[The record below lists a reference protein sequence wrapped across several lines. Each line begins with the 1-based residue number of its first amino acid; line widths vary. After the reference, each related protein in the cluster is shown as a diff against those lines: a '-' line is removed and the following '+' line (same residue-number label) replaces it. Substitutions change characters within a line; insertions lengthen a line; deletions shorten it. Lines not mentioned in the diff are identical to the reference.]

1 MSGITR
7 FSVTPADG
15 ALNFTW
21 DVSNALISVANI
33 KEVSIVLSDAATT
46 GTTTSAIQ
54 TRSIT
59 PTITTNPITG
69 TESIV
74 KSYTWSSLT
83 NGTRYVS
90 SLTISTMDTNGAIT
104 TYTQNTPLGLLT
116 PGTVPIKP
124 VFTAYPIS
132 TGIRIKLTNASR
144 VASYEPRSSSD
155 GFYGIKQVK
164 YYLSSGTGFETI
176 SPSEVLAAS
185 LTPDSSLDAV
195 RDARVAYDKEFSI
208 DNLPTDT
215 TFELAITTSNALG
228 DSPISDTLRITTG
241 TAVAEIVPVAVA
253 TLEYNRYNKVS
264 ATAEVIDASSATILF
279 NQATNTDTL
288 LSEQFPVQSYHIYRQ
303 DVSSNGT
310 SLIPFT
316 KVSVG
321 IITSLDQSGNAIGGQ
336 GQYNY
341 GSMPYNLTLLDNQHN
356 ETYTF
361 KFTDQT
367 AVVGKYY
374 SYTVRGSNSKGQGSE
389 GTNSICRIA
398 SRAAAPIIT
407 AEPSNNLITLN
418 IVNQA
423 LNGYPM
429 FDDASSNKYYFVDV
443 SGVTKS
449 DIVKD
454 ASGNVAL
461 TSANFNTIVNGGL
474 DKVTVAA
481 ITRNPIMSS
490 TGSAQQ
496 QDYEGLKS
504 VVNVRPYTNPSA
516 PTGLKLEQ
524 IEDGAPISGGCI
536 AEWSPL
542 SSSSRNGN
550 TGAITYTVYVGG
562 VQIVNNL
569 VTPKYRI
576 TGLTNG
582 VQYSIT
588 VAAAIFN
595 NDLSAQVIG
604 VQSTA
609 ATFKPFSLPGPA
621 TAVDLSNVSVSL
633 NSLSAL
639 WSNPDNTLLYGLGA
653 AEIRYKYELTD
664 MSKNSVS
671 SEETGRTSEKGSIT
685 GLVAGTLYKLDVYS
699 GVVFNSV
706 QYYNAAPVTVYK
718 ALFTKPLA
726 PVNLQLYPLDKA
738 MRMTWDPA
746 ASNGVTMEGYDIY
759 INNGTSSGL
768 PVLIAS
774 TGYTMEYFIAAK
786 DGSGNDFVNGTEYKF
801 KVGAKGSVKS
811 GLLTTVDVSGILTG
825 EQKQTPNVG
834 PAAPVI
840 SSWEA
845 GEGKATVKWN
855 PIPNA
860 SGYLVYQND
869 DLTSD
874 SVANPAPA
882 LTAGRITISPTVVTF
897 EKTGLTNGKTYT
909 FRVVSYITV
918 GSLRIT
924 SLEDLQGV
932 KSITPYA
939 QPDLVE
945 NLDFTIASETI
956 NLTWSTPLNSGGAGL
971 NDNGSLKY
979 KVLITDK
986 STSPVTIVNQSNL
999 TTTSFS
1005 QTGGFINNKAY
1016 KVYVYAYYTGKNQT
1030 LYTSNAAEIDTV
1042 TPNPA
1047 PLAISNL
1054 TAVAGDHSVKLSWTN
1069 PEDGYLYTRTKIA
1082 IWKSTNGGA
1091 YKLYRI
1097 SDPTNSSFEDKVG
1110 AYRLTDNT
1118 TDAAIVSLNYN
1129 NSPTANASN
1138 SVAITLA
1145 ELVNGFTYKYKV
1157 TSLIDKTSEG
1167 AQQSASVESLVVT
1180 PSGKPI
1186 VDSITYETF
1195 TGEYVVSLTSNG
1207 SRLKDWLFLGIT
1219 ATATD
1224 TPVHQGTVPD
1234 NAVGT
1239 GNRDTTRQIA
1249 GNSNFT
1255 IRVPTSKTF
1264 DNYLFV
1270 INNSTGIEIEV
1281 SGAINDT
1288 A

>member
-7 FSVTPADG
+7 FSVTPANG

-21 DVSNALISVANI
+21 DVSNALISIANI
-33 KEVSIVLSDAATT
+33 KEVSIVLSDAATN
-46 GTTTSAIQ
+46 GTLPSAIQ

-59 PTITTNPITG
+59 PTITAHPITG
-69 TESIV
+69 LESIV

-90 SLTISTMDTNGAIT
+90 SLIISTMDSDGVIT
-104 TYTQNTPLGLLT
+104 TYTQNTPSGLLT

-132 TGIRIKLTNASR
+132 TGIRVKLTNSSG
-144 VASYEPRSSSD
+144 VASYEPRSLSD

-176 SPSEVLAAS
+176 TPSVVLANS
-185 LTPDSSLDAV
+185 LTPDSTLDAV
-195 RDARVAYDKEFSI
+195 RDARVAYDNEFKI

-215 TFELAITTSNALG
+215 TFELAIVTTNALG
-228 DSPISDTLRITTG
+228 DSPISDTLKITTG
-241 TAVAEIVPVAVA
+241 TAVAEIAPVAVA
-253 TLEYNRYNKVS
+253 TLEYNRYNRVS
-264 ATAEVIDASSATILF
+264 ATAEVTDASSATILF
-279 NQATNTDTL
+279 NQASNTSVL
-288 LSEQFPVQSYHIYRQ
+288 LTEQFPVIGYNIYRQ

-316 KVSVG
+316 KTSVG
-321 IITSLDQSGNAIGGQ
+321 VITSLDQSGNAIGGQ

-341 GSMPYNLTLLDNQHN
+341 GSLPYNLTLIDNSYN
-356 ETYTF
+356 ATYTF
-361 KFTDQT
+361 NFTDQT
-367 AVVGKYY
+367 AVPGKYY
-374 SYTVRGSNSKGQGSE
+374 SYTVRGYNSKGQGSE

-418 IVNQA
+418 IVNQS

-429 FDDASSNKYYFVDV
+429 FDDLSSNKFYFVDV
-443 SGVTKS
+443 SGVTKTN
-449 DIVKD
+449 IVKD
-454 ASGNVAL
+454 VSGNVAL
-461 TSANFNTIVNGGL
+461 TSANFSTIVNGGL

-481 ITRNPIMSS
+481 ITRNPIKSS
-490 TGSAQQ
+490 SGQVQQ

-524 IEDGAPISGGCI
+524 IENNAPISSGCI
-536 AEWSPL
+536 AEWDPL
-542 SSSSRNGN
+542 DKSARNGN
-550 TGAITYTVYVGG
+550 TGAITYIVYVNG

-569 VTPKYRI
+569 VTPKYRV

-595 NDLSAQVIG
+595 SDLNSQVIG
-604 VQSTA
+604 VQSSA
-609 ATFKPFSLPGPA
+609 ESFKPFSLPGPA

-633 NSLSAL
+633 TSLSAL
-639 WSNPDNTLLYGLGA
+639 WSNPADTLLYGLGSSA
-653 AEIRYKYELTD
+653 IKYKYELTD
-664 MSKNSVS
+664 MSTNSVS
-671 SEETGRTSEKGSIT
+671 SEGTGLSSEKGLISS
-685 GLVAGTLYKLDVYS
+685 LVAGTLYKLDVYS
-699 GVVFNSV
+699 GVVFSNIE
-706 QYYNAAPVTVYK
+706 YYNTAPVTVYK
-718 ALFTKPLA
+718 TLFTKPLA
-726 PVNLQLYPLDKA
+726 PMNLQLYPLDKA
-738 MRMTWDPA
+738 IRMTWDPSA
-746 ASNGVTMEGYDIY
+746 ENGVTMDGYDIY

-768 PVLIAS
+768 PVLVAS

-801 KVGAKGSVKS
+801 QVGAKGSVKS

-825 EQKQTPNVG
+825 ELRQTPNVG

-874 SVANPAPA
+874 SGVNPVPA

-909 FRVVSYITV
+909 FRVVSYTTV
-918 GSLRIT
+918 DALRIT
-924 SLEDLQGV
+924 SLDDPQGV
-932 KSITPYA
+932 KVIVPYA
-939 QPDLVE
+939 QPDPVDK
-945 NLDFTIASETI
+945 LDFTIASETI
-956 NLTWSTPLNSGGAGL
+956 NLTWSPPLNSGGAGL

-986 STSPVTIVNQSNL
+986 SNPPVTIVNQSNL

-1005 QTGGFINNKAY
+1005 QTGSFINNKAY
-1016 KVYVYAYYTGKNQT
+1016 TVSVFAYYTGKNQT
-1030 LYTSNAAEIDTV
+1030 LYTSNAAQLATV

-1054 TAVAGDHSVKLSWTN
+1054 TAVAGDHSIKLSWTN

-1097 SDPTNSSFEDKVG
+1097 SDPTNNSFEDKVG
-1110 AYRLTDNT
+1110 AYRLPDNT
-1118 TDAAIVSLNYN
+1118 PDSGLDTLYYMAYGSLVNNNAATIS
-1129 NSPTANASN
+1129 NAD
-1138 SVAITLA
+1138 
-1145 ELVNGFTYKYKV
+1145 LVNGFTYKYKV
-1157 TSLIDKTSEG
+1157 TSLIDKSSEG
-1167 AQQSASVESLVVT
+1167 AQQSAAIESLTVT

-1186 VDSITYETF
+1186 VDRITYETF
-1195 TGEYVVSLTSNG
+1195 TGEYVVSVTSNG
-1207 SRLKDWLFLGIT
+1207 SKLKDWLFLGIT
-1219 ATATD
+1219 LTETD
-1224 TPVHQGTVPD
+1224 TTVAQGTVPED
-1234 NAVGT
+1234 ALGT

-1255 IRVPTSKTF
+1255 IRVLTSKVF
-1264 DNYLFV
+1264 DNYIFV
-1270 INNSTGIEIEV
+1270 INNSSGIEIEV
-1281 SGAINDT
+1281 TNAISDT
-1288 A
+1288 N

>member
-21 DVSNALISVANI
+21 DVSNALIDVTNI

-46 GTTTSAIQ
+46 GALTSAIQ

-69 TESIV
+69 IESIV

-90 SLTISTMDTNGAIT
+90 SLIISTMDTDGVIT
-104 TYTQNTPLGLLT
+104 TYTHNTPSGLFT

-144 VASYEPRSSSD
+144 VASYEPRSISD
-155 GFYGIKQVK
+155 GFYGIRQVK
-164 YYLSSGTGFETI
+164 YYLSSGTGFRTI
-176 SPSEVLAAS
+176 DPSNVLANS
-185 LTPDSSLDAV
+185 LTPDSTLDDI
-195 RDARVAYDKEFSI
+195 RDARVAYDREFSI
-208 DNLPTDT
+208 TDLSTNT
-215 TFELAITTSNALG
+215 TFELAISTSNALG

-241 TAVAEIVPVAVA
+241 TAVAEILPVAVA

-264 ATAEVIDASSATILF
+264 ATAEVVDASSATILF
-279 NQATNTDTL
+279 NQASNTAVL
-288 LSEQFPVQSYHIYRQ
+288 FSEQFPVQSYHIYRQ

-316 KVSVG
+316 KVSIG
-321 IITSLDQSGNAIGGQ
+321 IITSLDQSGNAIGPQ
-336 GQYNY
+336 SQYNY
-341 GSMPYNLTLLDNQHN
+341 GLKPYNLTLVDNSYN
-356 ETYTF
+356 ATYTF

-389 GTNSICRIA
+389 GPYSICRIA

-429 FDDASSNKYYFVDV
+429 FDDASSNRYYFVDV
-443 SGVTKS
+443 SGVTLRN
-449 DIVKD
+449 IIKD
-454 ASGNVAL
+454 VSGNVAL
-461 TSANFNTIVNGGL
+461 RDTSFNTIVNGGL

-490 TGSAQQ
+490 SGSAQQ

-516 PTGLKLEQ
+516 PTNLALTQ

-536 AEWSPL
+536 AEWDPL

-550 TGAITYTVYVGG
+550 TGAITYTVYVSG

-569 VTPKYRI
+569 VTTRYRI

-588 VAAAIFN
+588 VAAVIFN

-604 VQSTA
+604 LPSTA
-609 ATFKPFSLPGPA
+609 ETFRSFSLPGPA

-633 NSLSAL
+633 TSLSAL
-639 WSNPDNTLLYGLGA
+639 WSEPANASLYGLGSA
-653 AEIRYKYELTD
+653 AIKYKYELTD
-664 MSKNSVS
+664 MSTNSVS
-671 SEETGRTSEKGSIT
+671 SEETGLSSEKGSIS

-699 GVVFNSV
+699 GVSFESIT
-706 QYYNAAPVTVYK
+706 YYNSSPVTVYK
-718 ALFTKPLA
+718 TLFTRPLA
-726 PVNLQLYPLDKA
+726 PMNLQLYPLDKA
-738 MRMTWDPA
+738 IRMTWDPSA
-746 ASNGVTMEGYDIY
+746 ANGVTMDGYDIY

-768 PVLIAS
+768 PVLVAS

-786 DGSGNDFVNGTEYKF
+786 DGSGNDFINNREYKF

-825 EQKQTPNVG
+825 EQSQTPNVG

-845 GEGKATVKWN
+845 GEGKATVRWN
-855 PIPNA
+855 PIPSA

-874 SVANPAPA
+874 SSANPVPGLA
-882 LTAGRITISPTVVTF
+882 AGIITISPTVVTF
-897 EKTGLTNGKTYT
+897 EKTGLTNGRTYN
-909 FRVVSYITV
+909 FRVVSYITID
-918 GSLRIT
+918 SLRIT
-924 SLEDLQGV
+924 SLDDPQGV
-932 KSITPYA
+932 KQIVPYA
-939 QPDLVE
+939 QPGPVE

-979 KVLITDK
+979 KVLITD
-986 STSPVTIVNQSNL
+986 S
-999 TTTSFS
+999 
-1005 QTGGFINNKAY
+1005 
-1016 KVYVYAYYTGKNQT
+1016 
-1030 LYTSNAAEIDTV
+1030 
-1042 TPNPA
+1042 
-1047 PLAISNL
+1047 
-1054 TAVAGDHSVKLSWTN
+1054 
-1069 PEDGYLYTRTKIA
+1069 
-1082 IWKSTNGGA
+1082 
-1091 YKLYRI
+1091 
-1097 SDPTNSSFEDKVG
+1097 
-1110 AYRLTDNT
+1110 
-1118 TDAAIVSLNYN
+1118 
-1129 NSPTANASN
+1129 
-1138 SVAITLA
+1138 
-1145 ELVNGFTYKYKV
+1145 
-1157 TSLIDKTSEG
+1157 
-1167 AQQSASVESLVVT
+1167 
-1180 PSGKPI
+1180 
-1186 VDSITYETF
+1186 
-1195 TGEYVVSLTSNG
+1195 
-1207 SRLKDWLFLGIT
+1207 
-1219 ATATD
+1219 
-1224 TPVHQGTVPD
+1224 
-1234 NAVGT
+1234 
-1239 GNRDTTRQIA
+1239 
-1249 GNSNFT
+1249 
-1255 IRVPTSKTF
+1255 
-1264 DNYLFV
+1264 
-1270 INNSTGIEIEV
+1270 
-1281 SGAINDT
+1281 
-1288 A
+1288 